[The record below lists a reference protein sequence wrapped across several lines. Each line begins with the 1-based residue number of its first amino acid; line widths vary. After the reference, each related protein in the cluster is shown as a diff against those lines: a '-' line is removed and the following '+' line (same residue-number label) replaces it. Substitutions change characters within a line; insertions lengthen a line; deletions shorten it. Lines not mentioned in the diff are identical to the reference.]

1 MHVTFGGIRL
11 SACEPFSVAGCLPVV
26 SFARLSASLRAVFCA
41 AFRVFSC
48 LVPIQRLFRCCC
60 HPI

>member
-11 SACEPFSVAGCLPVV
+11 SACEPFSVAGCLPAV

-41 AFRVFSC
+41 VFRVFF
-48 LVPIQRLFRCCC
+48 LFGSN
-60 HPI
+60 PAAF